1 MEFLPCFD
9 TDVLPAEGRVRES
22 TLITTSADTLERF
35 QDYLTVELRL
45 SRQTVDTYMRECRM
59 LSRFSEDEG
68 QSVADLDA
76 NEIVSYLVQ
85 RRGAQGVDQRTVAKI
100 ISAIR
105 ALYQFLVID
114 DYRPDNPALLLEVP
128 RAEQRVP
135 GVLRVDEIDTLL
147 ASIDTSTPR
156 GMRDRALFELIYSCG
171 LRISEAVELRL
182 NSIHVREGLV
192 RVRGKGDR
200 ERLVPLGEEAVQRLA
215 DYLERGR
222 PQLLRPKKRTDMLFL
237 NNRGEGLSRKGMWKR
252 FRELVGKTGI
262 DAKVHTLR
270 HSFAT
275 HLLEGGADLRS
286 VQELLG
292 HQDISTTQIYTHVD
306 KDDLADYHRTHHPR
320 G

>member
-1 MEFLPCFD
+1 MSCAIGGLQ
-9 TDVLPAEGRVRES
+9 AEGRVRES
-22 TLITTSADTLERF
+22 SAVATSRDTLERF
-35 QDYLTVELRL
+35 EDYLSVELRL
-45 SRQTVDTYMRECRM
+45 SRQTVETYMRECRM
-59 LSRFSEDEG
+59 LSRFAAVQKVD
-68 QSVADLDA
+68 VADLDTDT
-76 NEIVSYLVQ
+76 IVSYLVS
-85 RRGAQGVDQRTVAKI
+85 RRGENGVDQRTVAKI

-105 ALYQFLVID
+105 AMYHFLVID

-128 RAEQRVP
+128 RAEQRIP
-135 GVLRVDEIDTLL
+135 GVLRVEEIDELL
-147 ASIDTSTPR
+147 ASIDCSTPR

-182 NSIHVREGLV
+182 NSIYLREGVV

-200 ERLVPLGEEAVQRLA
+200 ERLVPLGEEAVQRLS
-215 DYLERGR
+215 DYLEKGR
-222 PQLLRPKKRTDMLFL
+222 PKLVRTKKRTDSLFL

-252 FRELVGKTGI
+252 FRELSGKTGI

-306 KDDLADYHRTHHPR
+306 RDALAEYHRTHHPR

>member
-1 MEFLPCFD
+1 M
-9 TDVLPAEGRVRES
+9 RES
-22 TLITTSADTLERF
+22 TLASQSTDTLERF
-35 QDYLTVELRL
+35 EDYLTVELRL

-59 LSRFSEDEG
+59 LSRFSD
-68 QSVADLDA
+68 SHDCHVADLDA
-76 NEIVSYLVQ
+76 DTIVTYLLE
-85 RRGAQGVDQRTVAKI
+85 RRGEDGVDQRTVAKI

-105 ALYQFLVID
+105 ALYHFLVID

-128 RAEQRVP
+128 RAEHRVP
-135 GVLRVDEIDTLL
+135 GVLRVEEIDTLL
-147 ASIDTSTPR
+147 ASIETDTPR

-182 NSIHVREGLV
+182 QSIHLREGLV

-200 ERLVPLGEEAVQRLA
+200 ERLVPLGEEAVYRLSE
-215 DYLERGR
+215 YLEKGR
-222 PQLLRPKKRTDMLFL
+222 PQLIRVKKRTDRLFL

-306 KDDLADYHRTHHPR
+306 RDDLADYHRVHHPR